1 MANLAKI
8 NNRSIE
14 RNSRNTSINRANVLE
29 DILAIP
35 TNQVF
40 GNVATNHCGMVQ
52 NNIVNNV
59 NIQDD
64 DEDEFEPRHQRTA
77 PPEEPKPDGLRR
89 AFLGVCT
96 IAIGIGA
103 LTVGLGLIGAIWLI
117 VAGISRTHI
126 G

>member
-1 MANLAKI
+1 MANLVKT

-14 RNSRNTSINRANVLE
+14 RNHKNTNLSRANVLE

-35 TNQVF
+35 TNQTF
-40 GNVATNHCGMVQ
+40 GNVATNHCGLVQ

-59 NIQDD
+59 NINDEEEDD
-64 DEDEFEPRHQRTA
+64 FDPRHRTA
-77 PPEEPKPDGLRR
+77 PPEEPKQDGLRR

>member
-1 MANLAKI
+1 MTNLARI
-8 NNRSIE
+8 NNKSIE
-14 RNSRNTSINRANVLE
+14 RNRNVSINRASVLE

-35 TNQVF
+35 TNQKF
-40 GNVATNHCGMVQ
+40 GNVAANNCGMVQ

-59 NIQDD
+59 NIHDD
-64 DEDEFEPRHQRTA
+64 DDIDPCDQRVV
-77 PPEEPKPDGLRR
+77 PSEEPKQDGLKR

-117 VAGISRTHI
+117 IAGISRTHI